1 MPGRTLVAAA
11 LAMLFGLPVI
21 SGGAGGPTPVLAQGT
36 PPDAAPPASAP
47 ATPAAVPAAV
57 RAADRFGV
65 DLAWPANPIGA
76 RLQPSTVSTVGA
88 GWVHLTVDWDALEP
102 ARGKFAWHLL
112 DDAVQRAMGERVLV
126 TIQRTPKW
134 AALTPDAAAPVWS
147 HEPPKS
153 IADWSGFVR
162 AIAGRY
168 RGKVAAWQVEP
179 PIEFATFR
187 GTTRDYLDMLHAA
200 RTEIRQVDRSALVVA
215 STSVGLDLPFMKLL
229 FGRAGDD
236 FDAVIVH
243 PRGRT
248 AADLLEALGTLRN
261 RKIVDAHHEI
271 WLSARTDW
279 PQPVQLAAT
288 ALAMGVT
295 REFWQALTP
304 QVVTVLHAVGDAT
317 FIGPLDRGPGV
328 YAFVFADSQTRTA
341 VLWTDGPARTVPI
354 ATTGAAVVTGADGQ
368 QIQVAEAGM
377 VPVGP
382 EPVFVTTPAAS
393 VLDEAA
399 KGLAAEPV
407 RVPRDPS
414 RDFTNAAGVS
424 ATLGTTNVERGLY
437 NQQLRTLPS
446 GGVLPVTVDG
456 ADAVRTDQMK
466 DAVYVYFTIDDS
478 YAYFVDGRYDYLITV
493 EVHRAGGPQRV
504 GFNLMYDSMS
514 GYRFSPWQWVDQGD
528 GWAKYTTRISDASFS
543 KTWGWD
549 FAVNGAAD
557 KKENL
562 VVRSVTVTRVPPG
575 QAAP

>member
-1 MPGRTLVAAA
+1 MRKRTLVAAVLAA
-11 LAMLFGLPVI
+11 LLGLPVMFG
-21 SGGAGGPTPVLAQGT
+21 SAGGVVPALAQG
-36 PPDAAPPASAP
+36 APPAAAPSAP
-47 ATPAAVPAAV
+47 APVAGTAVPGTV

-88 GWVHLTVDWDALEP
+88 GWVHLTVNWDTLEP
-102 ARGKFAWHLL
+102 ARGKFAWALL
-112 DDAVQRAMGERVLV
+112 DDAVQRAAGERVLV

-134 AALTPDAAAPVWS
+134 AALTPAAAEPVWS

-153 IADWSGFVR
+153 IADWSAFVR

-168 RGKVAAWQVEP
+168 HGRVAAWQIEP

-200 RTEIRQVDRSALVVA
+200 RTEIRQVDRDALVVA

-229 FGRAGDD
+229 FGRAGAD
-236 FDAVIVH
+236 FDAVVVH

-248 AADLLEALGTLRN
+248 AGELLEALSTLRN
-261 RKIVDAHHEI
+261 RKIADAHHEI

-304 QVVTVLHAVGDAT
+304 QVVTVLHAIGDAT
-317 FIGPLDRGPGV
+317 FVGPLDRGPGV
-328 YAFVFADSQTRTA
+328 YAFVFANSQTRTA
-341 VLWTDGPARTVPI
+341 VLWTDGPARQVPL
-354 ATTGAAVVTGADGQ
+354 ATTGAAVVTGADGKQ
-368 QIQVAEAGM
+368 LPAAQGGMIQV
-377 VPVGP
+377 GP
-382 EPVFVTTPAAS
+382 DPVFVTTPAAS

-399 KGLAAEPV
+399 KGLAAAAV
-407 RVPRDPS
+407 RVPRDPA
-414 RDFTNAAGVS
+414 RDFSRADNVS
-424 ATLGTTNVERGLY
+424 ATLGATNVERGLY
-437 NQQLRTLPS
+437 NGQLRTLPS
-446 GGVLPVTVDG
+446 GGVVPVTVDG

-478 YAYFVDGRYDYLITV
+478 YAYFVDGQYDYLITV

-514 GYRFSPWQWVDQGD
+514 GYRFSPWQWVDEGD
-528 GWAKYTTRISDASFS
+528 GWASYTIRISDASFS

-562 VVRSVTVTRVPPG
+562 VVRSVTVTRVPA
-575 QAAP
+575 QATQ